1 MNKKTPSSKAPAS
14 HRNTSAGS
22 VATNQASH
30 VAGTRPKTP
39 QPVFPAR
46 LEVIV
51 SKPFIKAS
59 TPLLVNWPTLIKV
72 FNESAPTADRLRK
85 LIVAEVQTRNRP
97 TMLRRLVSRLHIV
110 ERQELMKTLKIG

>member
-1 MNKKTPSSKAPAS
+1 VRAKI
-14 HRNTSAGS
+14 
-22 VATNQASH
+22 
-30 VAGTRPKTP
+30 P

-46 LEVIV
+46 LEVVV
-51 SKPFIKAS
+51 STAFVRNN

-97 TMLRRLVSRLHIV
+97 TMLRRLLSRLHIV
-110 ERQELMKTLKIG
+110 ERQEMMKVLKIN